1 MSIQYQWNILSMS
14 CKPLQD
20 GQQNVVVDALW
31 QCIGVFPNGQD
42 QVSAAMG
49 GNTQFTYI
57 AGSSFT
63 PYDQLTQPQVL
74 GWVWQ
79 QVDQTSVE
87 TEVAT
92 KIAAIVA
99 PPVITPPLPWSN

>member
-1 MSIQYQWNILSMS
+1 MEIQYQWNILSMS

-20 GQQNVVVDALW
+20 GQQDVVVYALW
-31 QCIGVFPNGQD
+31 QCIGIAQNGQD

-49 GNTQFTYI
+49 GNTHFTYI
-57 AGSSFT
+57 AGSPFT
-63 PYDQLTQPQVL
+63 PYDQLTQQQVL

-79 QVDQTSVE
+79 QVNQTSVE
-87 TEVAT
+87 AEVAT

>member
-1 MSIQYQWNILSMS
+1 MNIQYQWNILSMS
-14 CKPLQD
+14 CKPLED
-20 GQQNVVVDALW
+20 GQQDVVIYALW
-31 QCIGVFPNGQD
+31 QCIGIAQNGQD

-49 GNTQFTYI
+49 GNTHFTYI
-57 AGSSFT
+57 AGSPFT
-63 PYDQLTQPQVL
+63 PYDQLTQQQVL

-87 TEVAT
+87 AEVAT

-99 PPVITPPLPWSN
+99 PPVVTPPLPWSN